1 MKSTAPLARPLM
13 LWVFAL
19 LLTAGV
25 LALGWTWYFWQS
37 RSQAKPSTL
46 EGLQVFY
53 VLPEFSLTDKHNT
66 TITRADLAGKVWVA
80 NFIYTH
86 CTDTCPLQSARMADL
101 QKQFPSPDLRFVS
114 ISVDPE
120 RDTPAV
126 LTEYARRFGADDRW
140 WFLTGEKVPIYHLVQ
155 AGFHLSVED
164 PSDTAA
170 PTPRKV
176 SQRGAPILGQLAGWF
191 VSPAL
196 AHTSSEF
203 LEPPFLHSSWFVLGD
218 REARIRGYYRTED
231 EVSLR
236 QLQKDLRTLLADRQA

>member
-1 MKSTAPLARPLM
+1 M

-37 RSQAKPSTL
+37 RSQATPSNL

-53 VLPEFSLTDKHNT
+53 TLPDFSLTDKDNK

-101 QKQFPSPDLRFVS
+101 QKRFPSPDLRFVS
-114 ISVDPE
+114 ISVDPK

-126 LTEYARRFGADDRW
+126 LTEYARRFAAGDRW
-140 WFLTGEKVPIYHLVQ
+140 WFLTGEKAPIYNLVQ

-170 PTPRKV
+170 PMPRKA
-176 SQRGAPILGQLAGWF
+176 SQRGTPILDQLVGYF

-218 REARIRGYYRTED
+218 RQARIRGYYRTED
-231 EVSLR
+231 EASLQ